1 MPASLLLV
9 ALLAQT
15 STPPPVMSTP
25 PPPAPA
31 TQAPPPAAPATQA
44 PSTPAPSPAAAS
56 PQTVAPATPTAPS
69 APLQATPPPVDAMPP
84 AAQSPGAVPPQP
96 ATPGALSALPPPAS
110 SQQNVNLSGW
120 DSNQLPAVYE
130 RSDQLPITDQEVSK
144 MSQAGFPPDQLV
156 RTIAERSCA
165 CDASPEGLIRLRVAG
180 VDASVISAVSKY
192 ALKPNRALNLEVTLD
207 FIGESTRSRNA
218 YLYVF
223 VDDGDVTRVM
233 STNIDELLRRPNAH
247 ETTV

>member
-31 TQAPPPAAPATQA
+31 TQAPAPAAPATGAPATQA
-44 PSTPAPSPAAAS
+44 PSPSAAS
-56 PQTVAPATPTAPS
+56 PQTPSPATSAAPS
-69 APLQATPPPVDAMPP
+69 APAQATASPVDAMPP
-84 AAQSPGAVPPQP
+84 AAQSAGAVPAQP
-96 ATPGALSALPPPAS
+96 ATPGALSALPPAAT

-130 RSDQLPITDQEVSK
+130 RSDQLPVTDQDVTK

-180 VDASVISAVSKY
+180 VDPSVISAVSKY
-192 ALKPNRALNLEVTLD
+192 ALKPNRVLNLEVTLD
-207 FIGESTRSRNA
+207 FIGESRRSRNA

-223 VDDGDVTRVM
+223 IDDGDVTRVM
-233 STNIDELLRRPNAH
+233 SSNIDEL
-247 ETTV
+247 